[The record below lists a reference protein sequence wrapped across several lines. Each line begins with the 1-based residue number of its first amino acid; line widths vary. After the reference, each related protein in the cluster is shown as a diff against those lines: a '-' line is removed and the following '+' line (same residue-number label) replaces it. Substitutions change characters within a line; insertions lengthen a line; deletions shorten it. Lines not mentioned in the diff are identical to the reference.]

1 MAEELIV
8 RPSLRK
14 AKLTLV
20 MAAAILL
27 ATIYTW
33 WLFREF
39 VAGWVVV
46 IGAFPFLAPLL
57 AWIDHRRTCLTLSGR
72 ILSYHKGFVATS
84 TERIDVS
91 KVQNVKVERTLVDRL
106 WGVGTL
112 VIETASESGRLVM
125 PYVDSPTKVADRIIE
140 AGARIEPQGKQ
151 EV

>member
-8 RPSLRK
+8 RPSLRR

-20 MAAAILL
+20 LAFVILC
-27 ATIYTW
+27 ATVYAW
-33 WLFREF
+33 WLFREH
-39 VAGWVVV
+39 VAWWVIVV
-46 IGAFPFLAPLL
+46 GTFPFLAPVL
-57 AWIDHRRTCLTLSGR
+57 AWIDHRRTCLSLSGR
-72 ILSYHKGFVATS
+72 ILSYHRGFVATS

-91 KVQNVKVERTLVDRL
+91 KVQNVKVERTLVDRI

-125 PYVDSPTKVADRIIE
+125 QNVDAPALVADRIVA
-140 AGARIEPQGKQ
+140 AGARIEQQGKQ

>member
-8 RPSLRK
+8 RPSLRR
-14 AKLTLV
+14 AKLTLIL
-20 MAAAILL
+20 AAAIL
-27 ATIYTW
+27 ATTLYTW
-33 WLFREF
+33 WLFREHL
-39 VAGWVVV
+39 AWWVIVV
-46 IGAFPFLAPLL
+46 GAFPFLAPVL
-57 AWIDHRRTCLTLSGR
+57 AWVDHRRTCLTLSGR
-72 ILSYHKGFVATS
+72 ILSYHRGFVATS

-125 PYVDSPTKVADRIIE
+125 PYVDSPTKVADQIIA
-140 AGARIEPQGKQ
+140 AGARIDFPGKQ

>member
-1 MAEELIV
+1 VTEELIV

-20 MAAAILL
+20 LAAAILL
-27 ATIYTW
+27 ATVYTW
-33 WLFREF
+33 YLFREH
-39 VAGWVVV
+39 VAWWVIVV
-46 IGAFPFLAPLL
+46 GAFPFLAPVL

-72 ILSYHKGFVATS
+72 ILSYHRGFFATT

-91 KVQNVKVERTLVDRL
+91 KVQNVKVERALVDRL

-140 AGARIEPQGKQ
+140 AGAKVEPQGKP

>member
-8 RPSLRK
+8 RPSLRR

-20 MAAAILL
+20 LAFVILVAAV
-27 ATIYTW
+27 YTW
-33 WLFREF
+33 WLFREH
-39 VAGWVVV
+39 VAWWIMVV
-46 IGAFPFLAPLL
+46 GAFPFLAPLL

-72 ILSYHKGFVATS
+72 ILSYHKGFIATS

-91 KVQNVKVERTLVDRL
+91 KVQNVKVERALVDRL

-125 PYVDSPTKVADRIIE
+125 PYVDEPTKVADKIIA
-140 AGARIEPQGKQ
+140 AGAKIESQGKQ